1 MYTRKLMAA
10 LTCGLLLAAAPARA
24 QPGGVAEPE
33 RGTRGLNDL
42 EGHGDRPA
50 PEKDVGTR
58 PTIPEP
64 GDATRH
70 EPDGLGG
77 ATPPTMPR
85 TGSTHP
91 PGSPTEMH

>member
-1 MYTRKLMAA
+1 MRRRTLMMA
-10 LTCGLLLAAAPARA
+10 LAFGSVLLSAPVRA

-33 RGTRGLNDL
+33 RGTRALDDL
-42 EGHGDRPA
+42 DGSGDRPA

-58 PTIPEP
+58 PTIPDP
-64 GDATRH
+64 DDATRH

-77 ATPPTMPR
+77 ATPPMPR

-91 PGSPTEMH
+91 PGSPTEVH